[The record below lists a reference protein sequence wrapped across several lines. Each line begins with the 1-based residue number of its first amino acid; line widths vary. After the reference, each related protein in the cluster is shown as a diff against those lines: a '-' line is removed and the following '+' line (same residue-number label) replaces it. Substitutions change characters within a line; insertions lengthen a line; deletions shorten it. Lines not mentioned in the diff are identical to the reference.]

1 MEFDI
6 LFIISLVNLKKKN
19 LDVYNSFKIRNQFW
33 SNLVIKAFFEIK
45 NIHEFNDFKRLDKI
59 RSLYISV

>member
-6 LFIISLVNLKKKN
+6 LFIISLVNLEKKN

-33 SNLVIKAFFEIK
+33 SNLVIKAFF
-45 NIHEFNDFKRLDKI
+45 
-59 RSLYISV
+59 